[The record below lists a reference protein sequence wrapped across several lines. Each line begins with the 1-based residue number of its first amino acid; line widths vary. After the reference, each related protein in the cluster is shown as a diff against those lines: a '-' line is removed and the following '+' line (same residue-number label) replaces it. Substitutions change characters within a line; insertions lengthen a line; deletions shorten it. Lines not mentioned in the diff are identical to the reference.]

1 MALVHGRAQQGH
13 RHRAGWRAGRGVD
26 PEHDGAVGEACMGSM
41 VSDQRGVAQDLQLA
55 ANTAGEG
62 GEVLA
67 LLPCN
72 DARPFPSSGSI
83 GLIRM

>member
-41 VSDQRGVAQDLQLA
+41 VSDQRGVAQTCSWLRTQL
-55 ANTAGEG
+55 ERG
-62 GEVLA
+62 GR
-67 LLPCN
+67 C
-72 DARPFPSSGSI
+72 
-83 GLIRM
+83 